1 MKRFFYF
8 ISLTLIV
15 FFVVSAG
22 FVGLVSAE
30 LEWTFRKQVPLTAA
44 PLDNAVSA
52 DGQSLYIL
60 SAGEIL
66 VYSLTQNKAINTIPI
81 EGEYDR
87 ISVSPKG
94 NSLIVTSSAGKSLK
108 IIDLEFRYNID
119 VSDLP
124 LKGPADAPVTI
135 AVFSDYQWPYCA
147 RLEPLLQQVLDK
159 NPDKVNLVIKHFP
172 LNSHKFARRAA
183 SVALAAAR
191 QGKFWECHAK
201 IFENYRGINEAK
213 VQEIA
218 NEIGLDMARLNKDG
232 RDPAIQK
239 LINRDLINGR
249 QSGVRGTPAIFV
261 NGKRLNN
268 RSLAGF
274 QQAIDA
280 ELKKM

>member
-60 SAGEIL
+60 STGEIL

-94 NSLIVTSSAGKSLK
+94 NSLIVTSSADKSLK

-135 AVFSDYQWPYCA
+135 AVFSDYQ
-147 RLEPLLQQVLDK
+147 
-159 NPDKVNLVIKHFP
+159 
-172 LNSHKFARRAA
+172 
-183 SVALAAAR
+183 
-191 QGKFWECHAK
+191 
-201 IFENYRGINEAK
+201 
-213 VQEIA
+213 
-218 NEIGLDMARLNKDG
+218 
-232 RDPAIQK
+232 
-239 LINRDLINGR
+239 
-249 QSGVRGTPAIFV
+249 
-261 NGKRLNN
+261 
-268 RSLAGF
+268 
-274 QQAIDA
+274 
-280 ELKKM
+280 